1 GFGDIFMVTCKKPI
15 PSIPEKIA
23 LKGVSVG
30 EEDSGM
36 SIKRFLSELK
46 LHSRAKNDRIINFF
60 GVSKDE
66 DNDQYYLVMEFAD
79 EGDLRGYLIKK
90 KSNIQWE
97 KRLDLAIQ
105 IAEGIVYI
113 HNELN
118 IAHRDLLKATSLT
131 PVFEE
136 SIVPEA
142 EAPSDQYLTNIN
154 HNFASLSI
162 IRDPSIS
169 TSNANKYVLSS
180 NNLKDN
186 SGYTVES
193 TLGIT
198 DGMWDF
204 IEKILST
211 HSDDSV
217 IKFLILQHLETHK
230 IRETEIFNALYDN
243 EANANNGCL
252 LGFFY
257 YFGIGTNQNY
267 DEAFEL
273 FSNAAQNSNWIAQV
287 YLGNCYI
294 NGHGTQINEKSAFEH
309 YKNIHF

>member
-1 GFGDIFMVTCKKPI
+1 MNDTDDWFQTAIDKYELKNIPFEDFNKKKKKIGRGGFGDIFMVTCKKPI

-118 IAHRDLLKATSLT
+118 IAHRDL
-131 PVFEE
+131 
-136 SIVPEA
+136 
-142 EAPSDQYLTNIN
+142 
-154 HNFASLSI
+154 
-162 IRDPSIS
+162 
-169 TSNANKYVLSS
+169 
-180 NNLKDN
+180 
-186 SGYTVES
+186 
-193 TLGIT
+193 
-198 DGMWDF
+198 
-204 IEKILST
+204 
-211 HSDDSV
+211 V
-217 IKFLILQHLETHK
+217 I
-230 IRETEIFNALYDN
+230 
-243 EANANNGCL
+243 
-252 LGFFY
+252 
-257 YFGIGTNQNY
+257 
-267 DEAFEL
+267 
-273 FSNAAQNSNWIAQV
+273 
-287 YLGNCYI
+287 
-294 NGHGTQINEKSAFEH
+294 
-309 YKNIHF
+309 